1 MHNIEHQ
8 LPPQLQDTEAYIIAH
23 MSRPEIEQLSKIQG
37 GMLKD
42 PSTGYPSF
50 LPLGEVMGHKRFVPY
65 LENFKRDYLAKNT
78 NSQNGLEQAI
88 RRSGRYGDTE
98 AVILPRHVADVF
110 DNLLYGGKQPGNPHT
125 GKREYFLG
133 NFLGSLGKA
142 FSPLTNF
149 LSPVINGIGGAV
161 NSVGQ
166 ALSPV
171 MNGIGSAVN
180 SVGQALSPVMNGIGS
195 AFQSAAPA
203 IGQFASPLLSQG
215 VSRLGQK
222 AGLSPE
228 TSQNIGNTFGQT
240 ASNLLST
247 YGQNANQSQQQG
259 AEGGA
264 GMGQQQPQN
273 SYLDILK
280 QGAGNL
286 LQKQMP
292 SIADTVQNKVSGLA
306 DRIKPG
312 MGNVA
317 GQFAGNL
324 TNSLGN
330 TAASNLSAGVN
341 PTAEGM
347 GSSAINSIMGT
358 ARQNLPNISN
368 PMLRAGGEGLLN
380 AGGNYMGGASP
391 LDALKQ
397 GVSDISPENMM
408 GAQNYASSGISSL
421 LDSILPEAEA
431 ALPEAEAA
439 LPLIAA
445 L

>member
-23 MSRPEIEQLSKIQG
+23 MSKPEIEQLSKIQG

-50 LPLGEVMGHKRFVPY
+50 MPLGEVMGHKRFTPY

-149 LSPVINGIGGAV
+149 LGGAV
-161 NSVGQ
+161 NSVGN
-166 ALSPV
+166 AISPV
-171 MNGIGSAVN
+171 INGIGSAVN
-180 SVGQALSPVMNGIGS
+180 SVGQALSPVINGIGS
-195 AFQSAAPA
+195 AFQAAAPA
-203 IGQFASPLLSQG
+203 IGQFASPLISQG
-215 VSRLGQK
+215 VSALGQK
-222 AGLSPE
+222 AGFSPE
-228 TSQNIGNTFGQT
+228 TSQNIGNAFGST
-240 ASNLLST
+240 ASNMLSN
-247 YGQNANQSQQQG
+247 YGQSANQPQQAG
-259 AEGGA
+259 GEGQE
-264 GMGQQQPQN
+264 MGQQQPQN

-286 LQKQMP
+286 LQQQMP
-292 SIADTVQNKVSGLA
+292 SIADTVQNKVAGLA
-306 DRIKPG
+306 DRLKPG
-312 MGNVA
+312 AGNVA

-330 TAASNLSAGVN
+330 DAATSLSAGVN
-341 PTAEGM
+341 PNPQEM
-347 GSSAINSIMGT
+347 GSGAINSIMNT

-368 PMLRAGGEGLLN
+368 PMLRAGGEGALN
-380 AGGNYMGGASP
+380 TAGNYMGGSSP
-391 LDALKQ
+391 LDALRQ
-397 GVSDISPENMM
+397 GISGISPENMM

-431 ALPEAEAA
+431 MAPEAEAA
-439 LPLIAA
+439 LPLLAA